1 MDSFIAVAGW
11 AQHSNSQSS
20 ASGNGRPFGHYRSRS
35 SVPKSPTP
43 MPPRSQHT
51 RSPSTSELPAMAA
64 TATSPRSLPRSPMP
78 DTDDSELSTLPDP
91 RSRNMSP
98 VVGGHA
104 FSHHPDL
111 NAEVATLSNKLISA
125 INYQA
130 TLDDTLAA
138 TRSEL
143 ERARQQIRTLEER
156 NATQREMLSGDVWVR
171 KRTVEEDKKKLN
183 DRVAAEKL
191 QREDVEKEKK
201 RIELELENLTTALFE
216 EANKMVISAKEEAR
230 RDQEL
235 LQKKNDQLKAQ
246 LADTEA
252 LLQSQQDQLA
262 QLKDVM
268 EQMATERDEQAAVAV
283 SATVPSSPG
292 LSRFE
297 LRNDDASSPETTNI
311 TTTTFATPLP
321 EPVSPT
327 ASTSLTY
334 LIQPVVRTDLAS
346 YEDFTMLAR
355 LSRRYSTNRISSGS
369 LAAGVQKLGLGLG
382 GSTSSRHVSTGST
395 SSLPNAAAP
404 PAAANSSSPQTPNT
418 PVSFTAAGS
427 AEPVTPLPSLRE
439 TKFYKR
445 VLAEDVEPTLRLDL
459 APGLSWLAR
468 RSVLNAMIEGT
479 IVVEP
484 IPSNSPYSAFIKP
497 QYYPCSLC
505 GDNRKDERYL
515 RAYRFR
521 TTESDSAQ
529 RYPLCKYCLG
539 RVRSTCDFLSFLR
552 ILKDGHWR
560 TDKEDAEKAAW
571 EESIRLREQ
580 MFWSRLGGGVI
591 PAGHPLLL
599 DHECSPRPSQDVPPE
614 PCPQSPPAAADD
626 TAVATEGQIGKQ
638 SDAAADSTDEGGAPT
653 ASSPRIIHA
662 SPQSRETV
670 TDDTVEPTETESKRL
685 SITISKVEG

>member
-11 AQHSNSQSS
+11 TQHSNPQSS
-20 ASGNGRPFGHYRSRS
+20 GNARSGSARPFGHFRSRS
-35 SVPKSPTP
+35 TVPKSPTP
-43 MPPRSQHT
+43 KPPIPQHT
-51 RSPSTSELPAMAA
+51 RSPSASELPAMAA
-64 TATSPRSLPRSPMP
+64 TTAAAQRPLHSP
-78 DTDDSELSTLPDP
+78 DTDHSELSTLPDP

-98 VVGGHA
+98 VVGGDA

-143 ERARQQIRTLEER
+143 DKAREQIRTLEEK

-171 KRTVEEDKKKLN
+171 KRTVDEEKKKLHA
-183 DRVAAEKL
+183 RVAAEKF
-191 QREDVEKEKK
+191 QREEVEREKK
-201 RIELELENLTTALFE
+201 KIELELENLTTALFE
-216 EANKMVISAKEEAR
+216 EANKMVISAKEEALK
-230 RDQEL
+230 DQDL

-252 LLQSQQDQLA
+252 LLKSQQEQLA
-262 QLKDVM
+262 QLKHVM
-268 EQMATERDEQAAVAV
+268 EQMAIERDEQAAAAL
-283 SATVPSSPG
+283 SATAPSSPG
-292 LSRFE
+292 LSKFD
-297 LRNDDASSPETTNI
+297 LKKDDASPPDAAATT
-311 TTTTFATPLP
+311 ATAAGPGP

-327 ASTSLTY
+327 APTSFTH

-346 YEDFTMLAR
+346 YEDFTTLAR
-355 LSRRYSTNRISSGS
+355 LSKRHSTNRASSGS
-369 LAAGVQKLGLGLG
+369 LAAGVQKLGIGIG

-395 SSLPNAAAP
+395 SSLPNPATML
-404 PAAANSSSPQTPNT
+404 AAANSSPQTPNT
-418 PVSFTAAGS
+418 TTASLASAGS
-427 AEPVTPLPSLRE
+427 TEPATPPPSLKE

-445 VLAEDVEPTLRLDL
+445 VLTEDVEPTLRLDL

-468 RSVLNAMIEGT
+468 RSVLNAMTEGT

-484 IPSNSPYSAFIKP
+484 IPSNSPYAAFVKP

-505 GDNRKDERYL
+505 GDNRRDDRYL

-521 TTESDSAQ
+521 TSESDSAQ

-560 TDKEDAEKAAW
+560 TDNEDAERAAW

-591 PAGHPLLL
+591 PVGHPLPP
-599 DHECSPRPSQDVPPE
+599 DHECSPRPSQEVPPE
-614 PCPQSPPAAADD
+614 SCPPFPSAVLDD
-626 TAVATEGQIGKQ
+626 TAVATESDIGKPSDGVPDLTFAPSTPPPRANHAPAQ
-638 SDAAADSTDEGGAPT
+638 SLDTTTHDA
-653 ASSPRIIHA
+653 
-662 SPQSRETV
+662 
-670 TDDTVEPTETESKRL
+670 VEQT
-685 SITISKVEG
+685 

>member
-1 MDSFIAVAGW
+1 
-11 AQHSNSQSS
+11 
-20 ASGNGRPFGHYRSRS
+20 
-35 SVPKSPTP
+35 
-43 MPPRSQHT
+43 
-51 RSPSTSELPAMAA
+51 MAA
-64 TATSPRSLPRSPMP
+64 TAALRPLPPSPMP
-78 DTDDSELSTLPDP
+78 DTDDSELSTIPDP

-104 FSHHPDL
+104 FPHHPDL

-125 INYQA
+125 INHQA

-143 ERARQQIRTLEER
+143 EKAREQIRTLQEK
-156 NATQREMLSGDVWVR
+156 NATQREMLAGDVWVR
-171 KRTVEEDKKKLN
+171 KSVVEEEKKNLHA
-183 DRVAAEKL
+183 RVAAEKS
-191 QREDVEKEKK
+191 QREEVEKEKK

-230 RDQEL
+230 KDQDL

-252 LLQSQQDQLA
+252 LLQSQQEQLA

-268 EQMATERDEQAAVAV
+268 EQMALERNEQAAAAL
-283 SATVPSSPG
+283 SATAPSSPG
-292 LSRFE
+292 LSKFD
-297 LRNDDASSPETTNI
+297 LKKDDASSPPDAANI
-311 TTTTFATPLP
+311 ADPVP

-327 ASTSLTY
+327 APMSLTH

-346 YEDFTMLAR
+346 YEDFTTLAR
-355 LSRRYSTNRISSGS
+355 LSRRYSINRASSGS
-369 LAAGVQKLGLGLG
+369 LAAGVQKLGIGLG
-382 GSTSSRHVSTGST
+382 GSTSSRHISTGST
-395 SSLPNAAAP
+395 SSLSNAAAT
-404 PAAANSSSPQTPNT
+404 PAPANSSPQTPNAT
-418 PVSFTAAGS
+418 VSLTTAGS
-427 AEPVTPLPSLRE
+427 AEPVTPPPSLKE

-445 VLAEDVEPTLRLDL
+445 VLVEDVEPTLRLDL

-468 RSVLNAMIEGT
+468 RSVLNAMAEGT

-484 IPSNSPYSAFIKP
+484 IPSNSPYAAFIKP

-515 RAYRFR
+515 RTYRFR
-521 TTESDSAQ
+521 TSESDSAQ

-552 ILKDGHWR
+552 ILRDGHWR
-560 TDKEDAEKAAW
+560 TDSEDAEKAAW

-591 PAGHPLLL
+591 PAGNPLQA
-599 DHECSPRPSQDVPPE
+599 DHENSPRPSQEAP
-614 PCPQSPPAAADD
+614 PQSCSPFSSSPAAED
-626 TAVATEGQIGKQ
+626 TAATAESRNETQ
-638 SDAAADSTDEGGAPT
+638 SDAATDLASTGDAT
-653 ASSPRIIHA
+653 ATSPPQANQA
-662 SPQSRETV
+662 SAQPLEAT
-670 TDDTVEPTETESKRL
+670 TEKTAERTEA
-685 SITISKVEG
+685 E